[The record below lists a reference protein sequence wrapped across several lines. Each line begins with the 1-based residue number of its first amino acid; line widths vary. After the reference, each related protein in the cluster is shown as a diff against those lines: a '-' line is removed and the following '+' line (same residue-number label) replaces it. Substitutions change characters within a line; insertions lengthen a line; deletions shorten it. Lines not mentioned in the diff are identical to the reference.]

1 MARPFDPANA
11 RKGLFDAL
19 VDAAERYGWSK
30 PILEDQERK
39 PLTYFDLVRASF
51 ALGSRVA
58 GLTGSR
64 EKVAV
69 LLPSSAGAVVTFFA
83 LHAYGRV
90 PVMLNFTAGERNLKA
105 ALAAAGVRRMLTSKR
120 FTSQGGYEKLVESLG
135 QSVEVTWLEDLRAE
149 IGAVDK
155 ARALIGGRF
164 PKWRRVPVRPDMPG
178 AILFTSGSF
187 GDPKGVSL
195 SHCNLTANAEQIAC
209 HIDLDLRWV
218 MFNPLPIFH
227 AFGLI
232 GTLLPL
238 FHGLKIVM
246 FPSPLRTKE
255 VVALIRETGAAVL
268 FATDTFVNQY
278 ARAAQ
283 AEDFATLEFI
293 VCGAEKVRDETHA
306 LFRKRFNGVEV
317 LEGYGATECSPVI
330 AVNQPERNRPGTVGR
345 VLPGIETRLEP
356 VEGLRGDGGRLYVR
370 GPNVMDGYLSPDD
383 PDRTEPLPGG
393 WHDTGDVVTFDD
405 EGDMIILGRA
415 KRFAKIGGEMIS
427 LTAVENIAS
436 AVWPENRHAAVSVP
450 DSRKGERLIL
460 VTDHEEAKPGALLL
474 YAQRHG
480 APEIAVPRRVL
491 HIAEIPVLG
500 TGKTDY
506 PALQRWV
513 EAELARGDEQ
523 AA

>member
-1 MARPFDPANA
+1 MAHTFDPAVT
-11 RKGLFDAL
+11 RTGLFDAL

-39 PLTYFDLVRASF
+39 PLTYLELVRAAF
-51 ALGSRVA
+51 ALGSKVA
-58 GLTGSR
+58 GLTAGR

-69 LLPSSAGAVVTFFA
+69 MLPSAAGAVVTFFA

-105 ALAAAGVRRMLTSKR
+105 ALAGAGCRRLLTSKR
-120 FTSQGGYEKLVESLG
+120 FVGQGGYEKLVEALG
-135 QSVEVTWLEDLRAE
+135 QAVQVTYLEDLRAE
-149 IGAVDK
+149 LGLADK
-155 ARALIGGRF
+155 ARALVGGHF

-187 GDPKGVSL
+187 GDPKGVAL
-195 SHCNLTANAEQIAC
+195 SHCNLVANAEQIAC

-238 FHGLKIVM
+238 FHGLKVVM

-255 VVALIRETGAAVL
+255 IVALVRETQAAVL

-278 ARAAQ
+278 ARNAEP
-283 AEDFATLEFI
+283 EDFASLEFI

-356 VEGLRGDGGRLYVR
+356 VEGLRGEGGRLYVR
-370 GPNVMDGYLSPDD
+370 GPNVMDGYLSKDD

-393 WHDTGDVVTFDD
+393 WHDTGDVVTFDEED
-405 EGDMIILGRA
+405 DMIILGRA

-436 AVWPENRHAAVSVP
+436 AVWPDHRHAAVSVP
-450 DSRKGERLIL
+450 DTRKGERLIL
-460 VTDHEEAKPGALLL
+460 VTDHTDAKSGALLL

-480 APEIAVPRRVL
+480 APEIAVPRKILVVG
-491 HIAEIPVLG
+491 EIPVLG

-506 PALQRWV
+506 PALQRLV
-513 EAELARGDEQ
+513 EAELSAGEE
-523 AA
+523 AAA